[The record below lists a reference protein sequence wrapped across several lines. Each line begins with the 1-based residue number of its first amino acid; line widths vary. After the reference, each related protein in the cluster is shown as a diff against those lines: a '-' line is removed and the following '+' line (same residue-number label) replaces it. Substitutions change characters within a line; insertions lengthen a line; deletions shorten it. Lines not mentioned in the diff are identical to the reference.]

1 LQFNHVH
8 ISTRHNTLIK
18 HILREIFR
26 CLLLMNASESPVRIQ
41 RDTHSVV
48 AFLRSSYLITHDV
61 QIEGFCKILDNI
73 DLLAVLATGSGKA
86 AFVSMFILIVLA
98 IKKNSSLCTC
108 LTAKFPDNPCVL
120 FMCPTKYLEHQMVGA
135 FKYGIIWRGCLQF

>member
-1 LQFNHVH
+1 
-8 ISTRHNTLIK
+8 
-18 HILREIFR
+18 
-26 CLLLMNASESPVRIQ
+26 MNASESPVRIQ

-98 IKKNSSLCTC
+98 IKKNSSLC
-108 LTAKFPDNPCVL
+108 LTAKFPDNPCV

>member
-1 LQFNHVH
+1 MPQNRLKRQRGLSYSV
-8 ISTRHNTLIK
+8 L
-18 HILREIFR
+18 
-26 CLLLMNASESPVRIQ
+26 P

-98 IKKNSSLCTC
+98 IKKNSSLC

-135 FKYGIIWRGCLQF
+135 FKCGIVWRGCLQF

>member
-8 ISTRHNTLIK
+8 ISTCHNTLIK

-98 IKKNSSLCTC
+98 IKKNSSLC
-108 LTAKFPDNPCVL
+108 LTAKFLDNPCVL

-135 FKYGIIWRGCLQF
+135 FKYGIVWRGCL